1 MFYEML
7 YGRTPW
13 SATDEKQLMD
23 KICRYQLQFPENRP
37 ISGEAINF
45 IRRCLACDEGRRISM
60 QQIEEDPYI
69 IKALKKKHE
78 MKLLEQAKKESVP
91 VVSEATELDKEN
103 NQNLANIDKKLTQNL
118 MRSEKSFS
126 LI

>member
-1 MFYEML
+1 
-7 YGRTPW
+7 
-13 SATDEKQLMD
+13 
-23 KICRYQLQFPENRP
+23 
-37 ISGEAINF
+37 
-45 IRRCLACDEGRRISM
+45 M